1 MSLFHNDLGIDLGTA
16 NSLVYIKGKGIVLN
30 EPSVVAI
37 NQKTGHLLAVG
48 REAKQMVGRTPGH
61 IVAIRPLI
69 NGVISD
75 FEITQEMLRYFLKK
89 SQGKIGGLFNKRNRV
104 VIGVPC
110 ELTEVERKAVEDA
123 SRNAGAKEVYLVEE
137 PLAAAIGMRLPIH
150 EPVGNVVIDIGG
162 GTSDIAVISLGGIV
176 HSVSLKVAGDRFNE
190 DITRF
195 VKDKCKLLI
204 GEPTAEEIKMTIG
217 SAYDTPEVEEQEM
230 TIQGKDMTS
239 GLPRVSAVGTREV
252 RMALQKSLELLVS
265 ATKSTI
271 EKSPPELV
279 GDLMERGIY
288 LSGGGSLLR
297 GIDVL
302 MAREIGVPVHIT
314 DDPLT
319 TVVRGTGI
327 IIENLDTLRPILL
340 NEKIP
345 RSAIG

>member
-16 NSLVYIKGKGIVLN
+16 NSLVYVKGKGIVLN
-30 EPSVVAI
+30 EPSVVAM

-48 REAKQMVGRTPGH
+48 REAKQMVGRTPAH
-61 IVAIRPLI
+61 IIAVRPLI

-75 FEITQEMLRYFLKK
+75 FEITQEMLRDFFKK
-89 SQGKIGGLFNKRNRV
+89 AEGKVAGLFNKRNRV

-123 SRNAGAKEVYLVEE
+123 SLNAGAKEVYLVEE

-176 HSVSLKVAGDRFNE
+176 HSMSLKVAGDRFNE
-190 DITRF
+190 DITRY
-195 VKDKCKLLI
+195 VKEKCKLLI
-204 GEPTAEEIKMTIG
+204 GEPTAEEIKISIG
-217 SAYDTPEVEEQEM
+217 SAYDLPGIAEQEM
-230 TIQGKDMTS
+230 TIQGKDMTT
-239 GLPRVSAVGTREV
+239 GLPREDEVNTREV
-252 RMALQKSLELLVS
+252 RFALQKSLELLVV
-265 ATKSTI
+265 AAKSTI

-302 MAREIGVPVHIT
+302 MEKEIGVPVHIT

-319 TVVRGTGI
+319 TVARGTGI
-327 IIENLDTLRPILL
+327 IIEHLDVLRPILL

-345 RSAIG
+345 KSAIG

>member
-1 MSLFHNDLGIDLGTA
+1 M
-16 NSLVYIKGKGIVLN
+16 
-30 EPSVVAI
+30 
-37 NQKTGHLLAVG
+37 
-48 REAKQMVGRTPGH
+48 
-61 IVAIRPLI
+61 
-69 NGVISD
+69 
-75 FEITQEMLRYFLKK
+75 
-89 SQGKIGGLFNKRNRV
+89 
-104 VIGVPC
+104 IGVPC